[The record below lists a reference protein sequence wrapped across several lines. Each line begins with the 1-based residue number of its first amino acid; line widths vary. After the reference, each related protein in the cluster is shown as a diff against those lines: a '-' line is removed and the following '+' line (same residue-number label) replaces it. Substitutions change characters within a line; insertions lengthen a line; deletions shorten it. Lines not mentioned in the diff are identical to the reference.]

1 VSKYSVTLPA
11 LGEAID
17 QGTLVAWHV
26 AEGDVVVEGQP
37 LYEVATDKVDSEIP
51 SPVSGILVRHVVA
64 EGAHVVVGD
73 TVGVIEADVHA
84 VAETA
89 PRPVESSA
97 ATSTIPHPPISPL
110 IPPRAASPGV
120 VSTTAPLPPL
130 PGETAMRVG
139 VGPHEGKDFEA
150 FSRVRGAT
158 AKMMA
163 ASAATIPHVLSV
175 VEVDYSRVANAR
187 QSWVGPGR
195 APTSLAFVTKAVAV
209 ALREFPRLN
218 ASVAEGGLLL
228 HERIDIAIAVDT
240 PDGLVAPVLR
250 DVGLLSL
257 EGVAA
262 GIRYLAERAR
272 AGALTAGELSGATF
286 TISNNG
292 SAGSVLTTPLITP
305 PQVAVISTDKVVDR
319 VVVVDTPDGGT
330 GMAIRPIGNLSMS
343 WDHRALDGAQ
353 AAGFLERVRHLVEE
367 E

>member
-1 VSKYSVTLPA
+1 MSKYSVTLPA

-51 SPVSGILVRHVVA
+51 SPVSGILVQKVVV
-64 EGAHVVVGD
+64 EGSHLAVGD
-73 TVGVIEADVHA
+73 TVGIIDADVHA
-84 VAETA
+84 AAETTS
-89 PRPVESSA
+89 RPVEPSA
-97 ATSTIPHPPISPL
+97 ATSATPPPSIPR
-110 IPPRAASPGV
+110 RAASPGV
-120 VSTTAPLPPL
+120 ASTTTAPLPPL
-130 PGETAMRVG
+130 PGETTMRG
-139 VGPHEGKDFEA
+139 GAEPHDGKDFEA

-163 ASAATIPHVLSV
+163 ISAATIPHVLSV
-175 VEVDYSRVANAR
+175 VEVDYSRVTSAR

-195 APTSLAFVTKAVAV
+195 APTSLAFVAKAIAA

-292 SAGSVLTTPLITP
+292 SAGSVLTAPLITP

-319 VVVVDTPDGGT
+319 VVAVDTPDGGT